1 MNKTNLTS
9 DQAATKI
16 QSLTR
21 GHLSR
26 KAIQKQNQAATVIQT
41 AYKKGK
47 ALINQENTC
56 PITYDT
62 IKMHNSTLTTCG
74 HVFNTEALSSW
85 LERSAHCPSCRAT
98 IAPLPNQPV
107 VEPNNGGELSQ
118 LTHLPDNLQHVGE
131 LSLPNVVPLT
141 HLPENL
147 QIDGELSL
155 PGVS

>member
-1 MNKTNLTS
+1 MNKTNLTP

-21 GHLSR
+21 GHLAR
-26 KAIQKQNQAATVIQT
+26 KAIQKNQAATVIQT

-56 PITYDT
+56 PIAYDA
-62 IKMHNSTLTTCG
+62 INMRNSTFTSCG

-107 VEPNNGGELSQ
+107 VEPNNGGEF
-118 LTHLPDNLQHVGE
+118 T
-131 LSLPNVVPLT
+131 PLT
-141 HLPENL
+141 HLSEDTHIGGELRVINVVALTHFSDNL
-147 QIDGELSL
+147 RIVGELSL

>member
-1 MNKTNLTS
+1 MNKTNLTP

-21 GHLSR
+21 GHLAR
-26 KAIQKQNQAATVIQT
+26 KAIQKNQAATVIQT

-56 PITYDT
+56 PIAYDA
-62 IKMHNSTLTTCG
+62 INMRNSTFTSCG

-107 VEPNNGGELSQ
+107 VEPNNGGELSP
-118 LTHLPDNLQHVGE
+118 LTHLPEDIPLSGVLNLSGVSQ
-131 LSLPNVVPLT
+131 LT

-147 QIDGELSL
+147 QLVGELSL

>member
-1 MNKTNLTS
+1 MNKTNLTP

-21 GHLSR
+21 GHLAR
-26 KAIQKQNQAATVIQT
+26 KAIQKNQAATVIQT

-74 HVFNTEALSSW
+74 HVFNTEALSTW